1 MFNKA
6 REKYIQSLLDTIAK
20 DKTKITALEQRVAD
34 LVETNFELRGQIT
47 QMREQAEVSRD
58 KFDALAQQMR
68 DNVTESN
75 ALKIR
80 YENAVREVERLKVDY
95 KKKMDVLFDTIPDGG
110 D

>member
-1 MFNKA
+1 
-6 REKYIQSLLDTIAK
+6 
-20 DKTKITALEQRVAD
+20 
-34 LVETNFELRGQIT
+34 
-47 QMREQAEVSRD
+47 MREQAEVSRD

-95 KKKMDVLFDTIPDGG
+95 KKKMDALFDTIPDGG

>member
-6 REKYIQSLLDTIAK
+6 REKYIQSLLDTITK

-95 KKKMDVLFDTIPDGG
+95 KKKMDALFDTIPDGG

>member
-1 MFNKA
+1 MFNKS
-6 REKYIQSLLDTIAK
+6 REKYIQSLLDTIEK

-34 LVETNFELRGQIT
+34 LVETNFELREQVT
-47 QMREQAEVSRD
+47 KMREQAEVSRD

-80 YENAVREVERLKVDY
+80 YENAVREVERLKVEY